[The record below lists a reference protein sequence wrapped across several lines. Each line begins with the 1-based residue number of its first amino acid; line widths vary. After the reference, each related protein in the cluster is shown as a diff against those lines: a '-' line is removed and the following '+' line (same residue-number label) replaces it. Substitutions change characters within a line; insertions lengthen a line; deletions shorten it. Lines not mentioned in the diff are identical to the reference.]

1 MDCQVQEHVKLTRDD
16 FRNINKII
24 SNHWRY
30 HKAEDPTTSL
40 SQALN
45 EEIGKILHRPENC
58 IRRVTH
64 ETLFQIPS
72 GKGIQP
78 PLFEAVRRGCMKA
91 VLYFVTRF
99 GDVIPFAAY
108 STYI

>member
-1 MDCQVQEHVKLTRDD
+1 MQEHVKLTRDD

-24 SNHWRY
+24 SNHWCY

-45 EEIGKILHRPENC
+45 EEIGKILYRPENRF
-58 IRRVTH
+58 RRVAH

-72 GKGIQP
+72 GKGIQL
-78 PLFEAVRRGCMKA
+78 PLLQAVRRGCMKA
-91 VLYFVTRF
+91 LLYFVTRF
-99 GDVIPFAAY
+99 GDVIDFA
-108 STYI
+108 ST